1 MSKQLTLESESS
13 SRLHNQCSIL
23 VQIHCSRC
31 ITMLDIGA
39 DHCSRCIKMLNVGAE
54 SLLKVAN
61 NAQFVDAFSGCI
73 KMLNV

>member
-1 MSKQLTLESESS
+1 
-13 SRLHNQCSIL
+13 
-23 VQIHCSRC
+23 
-31 ITMLDIGA
+31 MLDIGA